1 MSLDVELDIIHI
13 RLISQKYIISLGKVL
28 VDKKDKKTSYEKV
41 NANKLTYRN
50 SKEIKT
56 HQKACVN
63 YSNKCVHISIKI
75 IRIYKVMW
83 NADV

>member
-1 MSLDVELDIIHI
+1 MSLDVELDIIHV
-13 RLISQKYIISLGKVL
+13 RLISQKCISLGKIL
-28 VDKKDKKTSYEKV
+28 VDKKDKKTFYEKV

-63 YSNKCVHISIKI
+63 YSNKCVHISIT
-75 IRIYKVMW
+75 
-83 NADV
+83 NSH